1 MPDVIAGPRCNRR
14 VTCSASPTND
24 RSEST
29 LAVNPLDPYNMVG
42 SSKRF
47 TNPATYAF
55 SLAAY
60 ATFDGGLSWTEAP
73 PLGLIGD
80 PDPTKAWV
88 GVSDPAVAWDNAG
101 NVFLVGLPFPATGPE
116 TLGIA
121 IYKSTDGGRSFGAPN
136 FIHQSTGDD
145 KQSAAGDGNPASPF
159 YGNVYAA
166 WDDGSTLRFARTSD
180 HGTTWKGVGANPVGA
195 GFDGVVSD
203 SFAPELAV
211 ARDGTV
217 YIVWVNG
224 EEFGTIVK
232 FVKSTDGGATFSAP
246 QVVATGISPLK
257 SPPLPHGSF
266 PQLPGGTFRVLTLP
280 TVCCGSGNNV
290 VVAWADL
297 RESVSRIYY
306 RNSSNGGSTWAGPAS
321 GQPLLTGAVVSGSQ
335 MHDFHPQLASTPAGV
350 IGCAFY
356 EFGPT
361 GGGEFPSQLIN
372 VFLAASIDNG
382 ASFPN
387 RALVTDR
394 PWDPTV
400 DAPLSHGDPTT
411 TFIGEYFGLG
421 ASRLGFFPFWTDT
434 RTGVQEIFMSRLAV
448 RPADIY
454 IRDYTGDTGDVTSM
468 ANPNS
473 WEAPD
478 LVVRQQP
485 DGDVNFVDQDLL
497 RDGVTDHYVYGRI
510 TNRGTN
516 TAHNVRLAV
525 TVGNYP
531 SLIGLPGAEFRYP
544 QDWYPNDW
552 NTAALRNRHIFLG
565 ESAPTDLAPGATKI
579 LAPITWPAAQ
589 IPDHATWHPCL
600 LAEARADNDDSAGGT
615 NGCDIQVDPGT
626 CNYGAYFWGNNN
638 ICQRNLSY
646 AVVPALSVISLELP
660 FVVGS
665 VFSTAKFLDVVVDK
679 GQELAYTPM
688 MLRMEKIEPPDCKP
702 EPECKPG
709 EIVFTDKCRVIVR
722 VGDCEAGEI
731 VTTAGTV
738 WLPHCPK
745 LPAPKDPP
753 PTCHGGEQVGES
765 FRLDQPTSAVSF
777 PIEAGGL
784 RKMILS
790 FTTPATLKHGSK
802 PLIRITQR
810 NDRRIIAGTVA
821 LELLVTGD
829 GRHHGGESP
838 KPPKP
843 GKLPRGK

>member
-14 VTCSASPTND
+14 VTCSPSPTND

-60 ATFDGGLSWTEAP
+60 ATFDGGLSWIEAP
-73 PLGLIGD
+73 PLALLSD
-80 PDPTKAWV
+80 PDPTKAWA

-101 NVFLVGLPFPATGPE
+101 NAYLVALPFPAAGPQ
-116 TLGIA
+116 TVGIA
-121 IYKSTDGGRSFGAPN
+121 IYKSSNGGRTWGAPN

-166 WDDGSTLRFARTSD
+166 WDDGSQLRFARSTD
-180 HGTTWKGVGANPVGA
+180 HGATWKGVGANPVGV
-195 GFDGVVSD
+195 GVAVTD
-203 SFAPELAV
+203 SFAPEITV
-211 ARDGTV
+211 AHDGTI

-232 FVKSTDGGATFSAP
+232 FVKSTDGGETFSGP
-246 QVVATGISPLK
+246 QAVATGISPLK

-280 TVCCGSGNNV
+280 TVCCGSGNHV
-290 VVAWADL
+290 VVAWADY
-297 RESVSRIYY
+297 RENVSRIYY
-306 RNSSNGGSTWAGPAS
+306 RHSTDGGSHWQGVDS
-321 GQPLLTGAVVSGSQ
+321 GQPLLTGAVGSGGNL
-335 MHDFHPQLASTPAGV
+335 HDFHPQLASTPAGV

-361 GGGEFPSQLIN
+361 GGGEFPASLIN
-372 VFLAASIDNG
+372 VFLAASSDNG
-382 ASFPN
+382 ATFAN

-394 PWDPTV
+394 AWDPTV

-454 IRDYTGDTGDVTSM
+454 MRDYTGDSGDVTST
-468 ANPNS
+468 ANSNS

-478 LVVRQQP
+478 LIVRQQP
-485 DGDVNFVDQDLL
+485 DGDVTFVDQDLL
-497 RDGVTDHYVYGRI
+497 RDGVTDHYVYGRA

-516 TAHNVRLAV
+516 VAHNVRLAV

-544 QDWYPNDW
+544 QDWYPKDW
-552 NTAALRNRHIFLG
+552 NSAALQNRHLYLG
-565 ESAPTDLAPGATKI
+565 ESAPTEIAPGTTKLI
-579 LAPITWPAAQ
+579 GPIVWPAAQ

-646 AVVPALSVISLELP
+646 AVVPALATVFVELP
-660 FVVGS
+660 FIVGS
-665 VFSTAKFLDVVVDK
+665 VFSGAKFLDVVVDK
-679 GQELAYTPM
+679 GRELAYTPM
-688 MLRMEKIEPPDCKP
+688 TLKMEKISPKDCVKEQHCP
-702 EPECKPG
+702 PG
-709 EIVFTDKCRVIVR
+709 ELVFTDKCRVIVR
-722 VGDCEAGEI
+722 TKDCELGEI

-738 WLPHCPK
+738 WRPHCPE
-745 LPAPKDPP
+745 PP
-753 PTCHGGEQVGES
+753 QKASTEVCHGGTKAGES
-765 FRLDQPTSAVSF
+765 FILDQNRSAVSF
-777 PIEAGGL
+777 AIEAGEL
-784 RKMILS
+784 RKVTLS
-790 FTTPATLKHGSK
+790 FTTPATLKHGSN
-802 PLIRITQR
+802 PLVRITQR

-821 LELLVTGD
+821 LKLLVEGE
-829 GRHHGGESP
+829 GRQRGRP
-838 KPPKP
+838 VIK
-843 GKLPRGK
+843 PRGK